1 MTVCSV
7 KVDGVPRKRIPT
19 ATPVATA
26 PGSLVGVAE
35 IAELAGVSRQ
45 RVSVLV
51 QRVGFPAPV
60 VELRMGKVWRAK
72 PVERW
77 LEAWRKGQA

>member
-1 MTVCSV
+1 M
-7 KVDGVPRKRIPT
+7 PRARIPT
-19 ATPVATA
+19 ADSKPRR

-45 RVSVLV
+45 RVIILAK
-51 QRVGFPAPV
+51 RADFPAPE

-72 PVERW
+72 PVETW
-77 LEAWRKGQA
+77 ISKWRAESGA